1 MYGIIGI
8 KKQAPLH
15 SLEGDVLDGKNKE
28 KMIENVSEAK
38 CNNDSETCA
47 ALKEMKNS
55 RGGSGEC
62 EYHNKTN
69 ILDEENMGIERQQR
83 FTILWL

>member
-28 KMIENVSEAK
+28 KMIENGSEAK
-38 CNNDSETCA
+38 CNNDSET
-47 ALKEMKNS
+47 
-55 RGGSGEC
+55 R
-62 EYHNKTN
+62 
-69 ILDEENMGIERQQR
+69 
-83 FTILWL
+83 

>member
-1 MYGIIGI
+1 LYGIIGI
-8 KKQAPLH
+8 KKQTPLH
-15 SLEGDVLDGKNKE
+15 PLEGDALDGKNNK
-28 KMIENVSEAK
+28 KMIDNGSEAK
-38 CNNDSETCA
+38 CNNDSEICA

-83 FTILWL
+83 FTIP